1 VTGTE
6 LSDEQETPELA
17 SQVGDT
23 TAHNGTYRAASAA
36 ANFDP
41 LYPA

>member
-1 VTGTE
+1 MTGTE
-6 LSDEQETPELA
+6 LSDRPETPELH
-17 SQVGDT
+17 SQVIDS
-23 TAHNGTYRAASAA
+23 TAHTGTYRAASAA